1 MKAPSYIFD
10 WVLSTPLTINSN
22 SFSPNVSF
30 QVFWRFQ
37 GYGNRTLGT
46 NGLNTL
52 NVFDFHNHC
61 IRQDR
66 VWISRTLLWFNFRA
80 SISQNGQTHSN
91 NFLSVFDHFVT
102 LALKVLTL
110 ERVLTEIAMIK
121 KNISCVIFFP
131 NQRRH
136 LDFWKFQHYC

>member
-1 MKAPSYIFD
+1 M
-10 WVLSTPLTINSN
+10 
-22 SFSPNVSF
+22 
-30 QVFWRFQ
+30 
-37 GYGNRTLGT
+37 
-46 NGLNTL
+46 
-52 NVFDFHNHC
+52 
-61 IRQDR
+61 
-66 VWISRTLLWFNFRA
+66 
-80 SISQNGQTHSN
+80 SQNGQTHSN